1 MGIQSTRAFRY
12 VQQFA
17 CLAER
22 CEDNCCKG
30 DWRIAVS
37 DRSQDLYSR
46 TYPELLNLIV
56 KDDSGYQ
63 MSRAGGQCG
72 ALQGGRCQIHAQQG
86 EQVLTDTCAN
96 YPRMYRRINGSL
108 VKSAT
113 MSCPEIARLGL
124 FGDDPYRIEESRQ
137 DDFHLYGAS
146 NLAFAGID
154 ASHWRS
160 VVDFLLQIALSTELS
175 TGQVLLRLHW
185 IAARLNALP
194 YACWAEELPFQAAG
208 YEPPIASS
216 EPIIADPL
224 LIVLMNILNA
234 SGVPPALRQQ
244 ILGASLI
251 EPGETPEQAQW
262 MLKPAYRDLYR
273 EKIHGTLDPILKRFI
288 AAEMT
293 RTGFPFISSTSAGLD
308 YGASLTE
315 WAATL
320 AIRTLTLR
328 HLLLAHCDADTRQAP
343 DRQQVVDLVYRFCR
357 AASHNAVTVT
367 ERTLRNA
374 IGDRGAAY
382 LCALIAQIEA

>member
-1 MGIQSTRAFRY
+1 MGIQSIRAFRY
-12 VQQFA
+12 VQQFS

-37 DRSQDLYSR
+37 DRSQDLYRRS
-46 TYPELLNLIV
+46 YPELLTLIV
-56 KDDSGYQ
+56 KDDSGFQ
-63 MSRAGGQCG
+63 MSRPGGQCG

-124 FGDDPYRIEESRQ
+124 FGDDPYLIEESQQ

-146 NLAFAGID
+146 NQAFAGVD
-154 ASHWRS
+154 ASQWRS
-160 VVDFLLQIALSTELS
+160 VVDFLLQMALSTELS
-175 TGQVLLRLHW
+175 TGQVLLHLYW
-185 IAARLNALP
+185 IATRLDASP
-194 YACWAEELPFQAAG
+194 YASWAQELPFQAAG
-208 YEPPIASS
+208 YEQPIASS
-216 EPIIADPL
+216 EPIIVDPL
-224 LIVLMNILNA
+224 LIVLMNVLNA
-234 SGVPPALRQQ
+234 SGVPPALRQR
-244 ILGASLI
+244 ILGASVI
-251 EPGETPEQAQW
+251 EPGETPEQARW
-262 MLKPAYRDLYR
+262 VLKPAYRDLYR
-273 EKIHGTLDPILKRFI
+273 EKAHAALDPVLKRFI

-308 YGASLTE
+308 YGVNLTE
-315 WAATL
+315 WASTL

-328 HLLLAHCDADTRQAP
+328 HLLLAHCDVDTRQVP
-343 DRQQVVDLVYRFCR
+343 DQQQVVDLVYRFCR
-357 AASHNAVTVT
+357 AASHNAVTPS

-374 IGDRGAAY
+374 IGAGGASY
-382 LCALIAQIEA
+382 LCSLIAQTEA

>member
-1 MGIQSTRAFRY
+1 MGIQSIRTFRH
-12 VQQFA
+12 VQQFT

-96 YPRMYRRINGSL
+96 YPRMYRRINGAL

-124 FGDDPYRIEESRQ
+124 FGDDPYQIVESHQ

-146 NLAFAGID
+146 NQAFPGMD
-154 ASHWRS
+154 SSQWRS
-160 VVDFLLQIALSTELS
+160 VIGFLLQMALSTQMS

-185 IAARLNALP
+185 IATRLAALP
-194 YACWAEELPFQAAG
+194 HACWTEELPLEAAE

-216 EPIIADPL
+216 EEIIADPL

-234 SGVPPALRQQ
+234 SGVPQALRQQ
-244 ILGASLI
+244 ILCASAI
-251 EPGETPEQAQW
+251 EPGETPVQAQW
-262 MLKPAYRDLYR
+262 TLKLAYRNLYR
-273 EKIHGTLDPILKRFI
+273 EKAHGTLEPILKRFI

-308 YGASLTE
+308 YGVSLTE
-315 WAATL
+315 WANTL

-328 HLLLAHCDADTRQAP
+328 YLLLAHCDADTQQALDP
-343 DRQQVVDLVYRFCR
+343 QKTVDLVYRFCR
-357 AASHNAVTVT
+357 AASHNAVTAA
-367 ERTLRNA
+367 ERTLRHA
-374 IGDRGAAY
+374 ISERGASY
-382 LCALIAQIEA
+382 LGALIAQIEV